1 MFLFLNL
8 QLFWMK
14 IKEKYFLFNWLYLN
28 QSLAAC
34 QIRSKLRCQLKVDG
48 QLSVG
53 ISPLSEFEPERIF
66 EHTRNITFKKRGK
79 NNRNK
84 KYNKLAYSNL
94 KMY

>member
-14 IKEKYFLFNWLYLN
+14 IEEKYFLFNWLYLN
-28 QSLAAC
+28 QSLTAC
-34 QIRSKLRCQLKVDG
+34 

-53 ISPLSEFEPERIF
+53 ISALSEFEPERIF
-66 EHTRNITFKKRGK
+66 EHTRYITFKKRGE

-84 KYNKLAYSNL
+84 KNSKLAYSNL